1 MALTNFISHAEE
13 LIVPFTSDILRVFSL
28 GFEKYQARNCHV
40 LYDAVGSLSGAWCGA
55 VHPAMC
61 GCPLVPDRWCP
72 LVPGVGVTVTRSLS
86 SQRWLALSCKM
97 RSGRAC
103 C

>member
-55 VHPAMC
+55 VRGVVRCTQLCVAAPS
-61 GCPLVPDRWCP
+61 CPIA
-72 LVPGVGVTVTRSLS
+72 GVH
-86 SQRWLALSCKM
+86 WFLASVS
-97 RSGRAC
+97 R
-103 C
+103 